1 MPIRR
6 FKIFLCSILALSTL
20 GCDSPK
26 QRPFASIE
34 EVLET
39 DGRYAEYELL
49 KIFGTARPPF
59 YRSNN
64 LDLVL
69 NSGERKKRVR
79 YSERGMTQ
87 RQELSEYNQEI
98 HLSFLKDSSDNACVL
113 VLGRKTQNS
122 GVVRV
127 EQITNH

>member
-6 FKIFLCSILALSTL
+6 FNIFLCSILALTTL

-26 QRPFASIE
+26 QRPFASID

-39 DGRYAEYELL
+39 NGRYAQYELL
-49 KIFGTARPPF
+49 KTFGTAKSPL

-69 NSGERKKRVR
+69 NSGARKKAVR

-87 RQELSEYNQEI
+87 RQDLSEYDQEI
-98 HLSFLKDSSDNACVL
+98 LVCFLKDSSDNACVL
-113 VLGRKTQNS
+113 VLGRKPKIQ
-122 GVVRV
+122 
-127 EQITNH
+127 E